1 MNIVNNN
8 VELPVLD
15 YQGNQIDTVKLPEW
29 VYGIEPHE
37 DSVHLAVRVDLANR
51 RQATAKTK
59 TRSEVSGGGKKPWRQ
74 KGTGRA
80 RAGSTRSPLWRHGGI
95 VFGPTGMQS
104 YKLKMN
110 KQMHA
115 LALAS
120 VLSDKVNSGDLV
132 IVTDEKFPEAK
143 TKAFAAALKALKAK
157 KKVLFGIL
165 NFDENLIR
173 AAANIPNL
181 MLVSSDNVSVYDVLN
196 ANTVILTKECSEWI
210 GGVEN
215 EEIEEDHE

>member
-8 VELPVLD
+8 IELPVLNYD
-15 YQGNQIDTVKLPEW
+15 GNQEGTVKLAEW
-29 VYGIEPHE
+29 LFGVEPHE
-37 DSVHLAVRVDLANR
+37 EAVQLAVKVDLANR

-80 RAGSTRSPLWRHGGI
+80 RAGSSRSPLWRHGGT
-95 VFGPTGMQS
+95 VFGPDGTQN

-110 KQMHA
+110 KQVHF

-120 VLSDKVNSGDLV
+120 VLSDKVGKNDLV
-132 IVTDEKFPEAK
+132 VVTDEKFAEPK
-143 TKAFAAALKALKAK
+143 TKKFAASLKALNAK
-157 KKVLFGIL
+157 KKVLFAIEEY
-165 NFDENLIR
+165 DDNLVK

-181 MLVSSDNVSVYDVLN
+181 YLVSCDNISVYDVMN
-196 ANTVILTKECSEWI
+196 ADTVIMTKACAACLSGEC
-210 GGVEN
+210 GCDN
-215 EEIEEDHE
+215 EEVSE